1 MDLTELYNED
11 AEQSILGIMMV
22 DNHKAS
28 SISYLLDVS
37 DFFTEGNRLL
47 FSSIVELVSKDKPAD
62 IVSVSEKLK
71 FENHLEEVGGRDYI
85 NLLAS
90 NVIITA
96 NYKQLCKIIIKYSKK
111 RKLIY
116 LIDKTKEQLEKGEDI
131 DNAIEH
137 IKTQSE
143 LLMLNKTD
151 NNMTSI
157 LAGVTEVMDEIDTV
171 LNSETKT
178 FGLSTGFK
186 KIDNVLSGL
195 CKSKLYI
202 LGARPRLGKGIR
214 LDCNILTPTG
224 WVKNRDIKLGDT
236 VIGRDGKPTKVIGV
250 YPQPLQD
257 CYKITLKDEREIV
270 CDAPHEWTVYSSKW
284 GRERTFTAEELY
296 QKLQC
301 VRYQKRISLPRFTG
315 DYGIEKDFVIPP
327 YIMGVLLGDGCLST
341 GAIRYCKPNQRM
353 LEEVRKYLPKG
364 VEANFYKDNKTVGI
378 TGWSSA
384 KEYIKQVGLDT
395 QCYNKFIPQE
405 YFHSSKTQRE
415 ELFNGLMDT
424 DGFKFNTGWEYSTTS
439 KQLAL
444 DVQQLAWSLG
454 YSCKIKERQGK
465 YTKENNIIDTRV
477 NYRVFIATHN
487 PLTIEKIEKVEPI
500 PTQCIHVDNEDS
512 LFVIQD
518 YIVTHNSSL
527 AQQIA
532 ENVAVNHNVLFHSL
546 EMKSAQYTKRSVFRL
561 TGLNNDILTNGGVTA
576 EDAMTRVAEASE
588 QLSKLN
594 LFIDD
599 SSECNLT
606 SIEKNINNMIDKK
619 GSCDLI
625 VIDYLQLMGS
635 NNKKVYDRFEIVS
648 NNSRGMKRLANK
660 YNIPILCLCQ
670 LSRQLEQRQDK
681 RPILSD
687 LRDSGDIEQDA
698 DVVMFLYRD
707 ELYSNNPMNRG
718 TAELIVAKN
727 REGTCRM
734 IPMLFN
740 GSKTQFLEGS
750 N

>member
-1 MDLTELYNED
+1 MIEDLFNQD
-11 AEQSILGIMMV
+11 AEQNILGIMMV
-22 DNHKAS
+22 DNSKVA
-28 SISYLLDVS
+28 SISSLLDTK
-37 DFFTEGNRLL
+37 DFFTEANRLI
-47 FSSIVELVSKDKPAD
+47 FDVICSMYKKDKPID
-62 IVSVSEKLK
+62 IVSVSEQLK
-71 FENHLEEVGGRDYI
+71 FDNHLNTIGGREYI
-85 NLLAS
+85 NLLADS
-90 NVIITA
+90 VINLS
-96 NYKQLCKIIIKYSKK
+96 NYKQLCKIIKKYSKK
-111 RKLIY
+111 RQTLY
-116 LIDKTKEQLEKGEDI
+116 LIEKVKEDI
-131 DNAIEH
+131 AKGQDIDDAIDTL
-137 IKTQSE
+137 KTQSE
-143 LLMLNKTD
+143 IISLSKTNNNLN
-151 NNMTSI
+151 NI
-157 LAGVTEVMDEIDTV
+157 LSGVTNVMDEINTV
-171 LNSETKT
+171 LQSNTRT

-186 KIDNVLSGL
+186 SIDNILSGL

-202 LGARPRLGKGIR
+202 LGARPRVGKGYG
-214 LDCNILTPTG
+214 LDTLTLTPTG

-257 CYKITLKDEREIV
+257 CYKITLKDGREVI

-327 YIMGVLLGDGCLST
+327 YIMGVLIGDGCLSA
-341 GAIRYCKPNQRM
+341 GDLSYCKPSQYV
-353 LEEVRKYLPKG
+353 LKEVRRYLPDG
-364 VEANFYKDNKTVGI
+364 VKANFRSDNKIVGI

-384 KEYIKQVGLDT
+384 KEYVKQVGLDT
-395 QCYNKFIPQE
+395 QCYNKFIPKE
-405 YFHSSKTQRE
+405 YFHSSKAQRE
-415 ELFNGLMDT
+415 ELLKGLIDT
-424 DGFKFNTGWEYSTTS
+424 DGFKFKTGWEYSTTS

-454 YSCKIKERQGK
+454 YCAKILTRMGK
-465 YTKENNIIDTRV
+465 YKKDNQVITTRLS
-477 NYRVFIATHN
+477 YRVFITSHN

-512 LFVIQD
+512 LFVIED
-518 YIVTHNSSL
+518 YIVTHNSAL

-532 ENVAVNHNVLFHSL
+532 ENVSYNHNVLFQSL
-546 EMKSAQYTKRSVFRL
+546 EMKTEQYTKRSIFRL
-561 TGLNNDILTNGGVTA
+561 TGLNNDMLMNSSIDTDTA
-576 EDAMTRVAEASE
+576 MNKIMQASE
-588 QLSKLN
+588 KISKLN

-599 SSECNLT
+599 SADCNLI
-606 SIEKNINNMIDKK
+606 SIEKNINQLIDKQ
-619 GSCDLI
+619 GSCDLL

-635 NNKKVYDRFEIVS
+635 SNKKIYDRFEIVS
-648 NNSRGMKRLANK
+648 NNSRGLKRLANK

-670 LSRQLEQRQDK
+670 LSRQLEQRLDK

-707 ELYSNNPMNRG
+707 ELYNPNPLSKCQ
-718 TAELIVAKN
+718 AELIVAKN

-740 GSKTQFLEGS
+740 GSKTQFLERS

>member
-116 LIDKTKEQLEKGEDI
+116 LLDKTKEQLEKGEDI

-151 NNMTSI
+151 NNLTSI
-157 LAGVTEVMDEIDTV
+157 LTGVTEVMDEIDTV
-171 LNSETKT
+171 LSSETKT

-202 LGARPRLGKGIR
+202 LGARCRVGKALS
-214 LDCNILTPTG
+214 LDTNILTPTG

-236 VIGRDGKPTKVIGV
+236 VIGRDGKPTKVVGV
-250 YPQPLQD
+250 FPQGITNNYTL
-257 CYKITLKDEREIV
+257 TLKDGRTIDCCE
-270 CDAPHEWTVYSSKW
+270 DHEWTVYSAKW
-284 GRERTFTAEELY
+284 GKERTFTTKELY
-296 QKLQC
+296 NKLQC
-301 VRYQKRISLPRFTG
+301 VRYKNGISLPRFTG
-315 DYGIEKDFVIPP
+315 DYGTEKNFIIPP
-327 YIMGVLLGDGCLST
+327 YVMGVLIGDGCLT
-341 GAIRYCKPNQRM
+341 RGMCYCKPNVEILNKVQS
-353 LEEVRKYLPKG
+353 LLPNSDVHFGGDNNTVYITNFIEGLNYIRK
-364 VEANFYKDNKTVGI
+364 I
-378 TGWSSA
+378 
-384 KEYIKQVGLDT
+384 GLNT
-395 QCYNKFIPQE
+395 QSYNKFIPQE
-405 YFHSSKTQRE
+405 YFHSSKEQRE

-454 YSCKIKERQGK
+454 YCAKIITRMGK
-465 YTKENNIIDTRV
+465 YKKDNQVTTTKL
-477 NYRVFIATHN
+477 NYRVFITTHN
-487 PLTIEKIEKVEPI
+487 PLTIVDIQPTKSFE
-500 PTQCIHVDNEDS
+500 TQCIHVDNKDH
-512 LFVIQD
+512 LFVIED
-518 YIVTHNSSL
+518 YIVTHNSAL

-532 ENVAVNHNVLFHSL
+532 ENIAVNHNVLFHSL

-576 EDAMTRVAEASE
+576 EDAMTRVAQASE

-606 SIEKNINNMIDKK
+606 SIEKNINKMIDKK
-619 GSCDLI
+619 GSCDL
-625 VIDYLQLMGS
+625 VVVDYLQLMGS
-635 NNKKVYDRFEIVS
+635 NNKKVHDRFEIVS

-660 YNIPILCLCQ
+660 YNVPILCLCQ

-707 ELYSNNPMNRG
+707 ELYTTNPMSRG
-718 TAELIVAKN
+718 KAELIIAKN